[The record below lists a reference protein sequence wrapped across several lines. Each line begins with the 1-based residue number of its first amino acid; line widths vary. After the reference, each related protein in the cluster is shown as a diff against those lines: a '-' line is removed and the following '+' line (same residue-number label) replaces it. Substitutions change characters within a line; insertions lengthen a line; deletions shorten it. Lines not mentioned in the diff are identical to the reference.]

1 MTAAVVV
8 AAGSGQRFGGAV
20 AKQFL
25 PLNGRTVLE
34 CALQPFVDSAAI
46 GQIVLV
52 VAADQ
57 LQHPIVE
64 ELKQRFELT
73 VVAGGATRAESA
85 LAGVRAVEEAIPTVL
100 VHDAAR
106 PWLTTA
112 LIERVAAATAEHGA
126 AVPTLPVADTV
137 KSLHDNGTV
146 DETLDRSKLGLAQTP
161 QGGRREAMI
170 DALQQALARGETAT
184 DEAAALEWAGHTVIA
199 VEGEAS
205 NRKLTTRDDWKESSM
220 DLRVGNGFDIH
231 RVDASRPLVL
241 GGVHFEGEA
250 GLEGHSDADV
260 VLHAAMDA
268 VLGAAGQGDIGQWFP
283 PSDDQWKGADSWQL
297 SRRVL
302 EIVREQGFSIVNLD
316 LMVLAEKPK
325 IGPRLEAMKQRIAEA
340 FEIGIDRVGLK
351 ATTLETLGALGRH
364 EGIACQAVVLL
375 RRD

>member
-1 MTAAVVV
+1 
-8 AAGSGQRFGGAV
+8 
-20 AKQFL
+20 
-25 PLNGRTVLE
+25 
-34 CALQPFVDSAAI
+34 
-46 GQIVLV
+46 
-52 VAADQ
+52 
-57 LQHPIVE
+57 
-64 ELKQRFELT
+64 
-73 VVAGGATRAESA
+73 
-85 LAGVRAVEEAIPTVL
+85 
-100 VHDAAR
+100 
-106 PWLTTA
+106 
-112 LIERVAAATAEHGA
+112 
-126 AVPTLPVADTV
+126 
-137 KSLHDNGTV
+137 
-146 DETLDRSKLGLAQTP
+146 
-161 QGGRREAMI
+161 
-170 DALQQALARGETAT
+170 
-184 DEAAALEWAGHTVIA
+184 
-199 VEGEAS
+199 
-205 NRKLTTRDDWKESSM
+205 M

-325 IGPRLEAMKQRIAEA
+325 IGPRLEAMKQRIADA
-340 FEIGIDRVGLK
+340 FEVATDRVGLK